1 MINAILVSTAAVV
14 LFWIAAPFALREKS
28 AGREGLD
35 YVWLVLAFGALVA
48 FTISTL
54 KLFLIMVSVMLSM
67 LFTILSVAVAVG
79 VVIWLVKM
87 VSRKSK

>member
-1 MINAILVSTAAVV
+1 MINAILVSTTAVV
-14 LFWIAAPFALREKS
+14 LFWIAAPFALREES

-35 YVWLVLAFGALVA
+35 YVWLVLAFGSLVA

-54 KLFLIMVSVMLSM
+54 KLFLIMVNVMLSV
-67 LFTILSVAVAVG
+67 LFTVLSVAVAVG
-79 VVIWLVKM
+79 VVVWLAKI